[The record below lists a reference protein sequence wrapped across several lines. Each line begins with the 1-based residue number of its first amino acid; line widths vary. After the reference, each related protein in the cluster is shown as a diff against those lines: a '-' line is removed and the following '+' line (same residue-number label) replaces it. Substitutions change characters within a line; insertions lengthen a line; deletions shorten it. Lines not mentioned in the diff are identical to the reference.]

1 MRYVRDRISA
11 FLVDMLFITILVTLT
26 ANVNYLNPT
35 LYDMQDATEKYYEVY
50 DKVMEEAEKDPE
62 NSYKI
67 LAKKL
72 AKPIYNLEK
81 TTKYYYLHYLIFV
94 VIYFIIFQFWNN
106 GQTLGKKIF
115 KLRVVNNEDEN
126 PNIIQYIVRNLINGS
141 SVVIG
146 LNIVV
151 LIRIICLFIGIGA
164 NPYFYTYMISQSL
177 AMVLECV
184 LFITLVFS
192 RKNKALNDYI
202 AGTKV
207 ISLRD

>member
-50 DKVMEEAEKDPE
+50 DKVMEDAEKDPE

-94 VIYFIIFQFWNN
+94 IIYFIIFQFWNN

-126 PNIIQYIVRNLINGS
+126 PSIIQYIVRNLINGS

-151 LIRIICLFIGIGA
+151 LIRMICLFIGIGA

-177 AMVLECV
+177 AMVLEGI
-184 LFITLVFS
+184 LLITLVFS

>member
-151 LIRIICLFIGIGA
+151 LIRMICLFIGIGA

-184 LFITLVFS
+184 LLITLVFS

>member
-11 FLVDMLFITILVTLT
+11 FLVDMLFIIILVTLT

-50 DKVMEEAEKDPE
+50 DKLMEEAEKDPE

-67 LAKKL
+67 IAKKL

-94 VIYFIIFQFWNN
+94 VIYFVIFQFWNN

-115 KLRVVNNEDEN
+115 KLRVVNNDDEN

-141 SVVIG
+141 SLVIG

-151 LIRIICLFIGIGA
+151 LIRTICLFMEIGA
-164 NPYFYTYMISQSL
+164 NPYFYIYMISQSL
-177 AMVLECV
+177 AMVLEGI
-184 LFITLVFS
+184 LLITLVFS